1 MQAVTM
7 LPPMVALFHLLQFL
21 PLFVR
26 EIGSYLLVR
35 FHPDRANSTTGVAP
49 YLL

>member
-1 MQAVTM
+1 M

-35 FHPDRANSTTGVAP
+35 FHPNLADSATGVAP
-49 YLL
+49 HLL